1 MREGRRPDPDALI
14 AALREEERR
23 RTHGKLRVYLGFAPG
38 VGKTYAMLEAAQRQ
52 RKEGVDVVV
61 GYVDT
66 HGRKE
71 TDLLLEGLER
81 IPVREIDY
89 RGITLKEMDLDAIL
103 ARRPKLVL
111 VDELAHTNAPGSRHP
126 KRYQDVEEI
135 LAAGIDVY
143 TTVNVQHLESMRETV
158 AKITGV
164 LVSEMFP
171 DSVFDAADEIKV
183 VDISPQELLQRLR
196 DGKVYIPEQ
205 AARAMRSF
213 FQSGN
218 LIALRQITLRRVAE
232 RLDEQMRDY
241 MESLAIPGPW
251 PARERLL
258 ICVDPREQHGERLV
272 RAGRRLADELYAEW
286 ETVLV
291 GAPEAERASPQVR
304 AQASAAIRLAD
315 RLGATVNTTPL
326 PAEGRAIIEYARANN
341 ITRIIVAWP
350 VGPRW
355 REVLRPHLATEVIR
369 LSGPIDVMVV
379 TDEAATPGT
388 IEKVLPRGVNY
399 GGYLWGT
406 LAVALASVLG
416 ELARPHVNVTALAMV
431 FIMAVVLVASAKG
444 LGPALFTSTLSVLA
458 YDYFF
463 IPPRFTLSI
472 SDPQNYLTFAALYL
486 TGVVI
491 SLLISTTRHRAETAR
506 RQSIRTATLYSMSRD
521 LAVAPDL
528 SSVLASVIG
537 HIQSSF
543 DAYAIVLMPEHGR
556 LRVASASQD
565 LSIED
570 DEVAVADW
578 VFKHG
583 RTGGLGTDT
592 LPGAKLTYLPMRQG
606 DRVIGVVGVVPKP
619 GQGARTPADERLL
632 EGLVSLASLAV
643 QRVESEGKPPPSE
656 L

>member
-1 MREGRRPDPDALI
+1 
-14 AALREEERR
+14 
-23 RTHGKLRVYLGFAPG
+23 
-38 VGKTYAMLEAAQRQ
+38 
-52 RKEGVDVVV
+52 
-61 GYVDT
+61 
-66 HGRKE
+66 
-71 TDLLLEGLER
+71 
-81 IPVREIDY
+81 
-89 RGITLKEMDLDAIL
+89 
-103 ARRPKLVL
+103 
-111 VDELAHTNAPGSRHP
+111 
-126 KRYQDVEEI
+126 
-135 LAAGIDVY
+135 
-143 TTVNVQHLESMRETV
+143 
-158 AKITGV
+158 
-164 LVSEMFP
+164 
-171 DSVFDAADEIKV
+171 
-183 VDISPQELLQRLR
+183 
-196 DGKVYIPEQ
+196 
-205 AARAMRSF
+205 
-213 FQSGN
+213 
-218 LIALRQITLRRVAE
+218 
-232 RLDEQMRDY
+232 
-241 MESLAIPGPW
+241 
-251 PARERLL
+251 
-258 ICVDPREQHGERLV
+258 
-272 RAGRRLADELYAEW
+272 
-286 ETVLV
+286 
-291 GAPEAERASPQVR
+291 
-304 AQASAAIRLAD
+304 
-315 RLGATVNTTPL
+315 
-326 PAEGRAIIEYARANN
+326 
-341 ITRIIVAWP
+341 
-350 VGPRW
+350 
-355 REVLRPHLATEVIR
+355 
-369 LSGPIDVMVV
+369 
-379 TDEAATPGT
+379 
-388 IEKVLPRGVNY
+388 
-399 GGYLWGT
+399 
-406 LAVALASVLG
+406 
-416 ELARPHVNVTALAMV
+416 MV